1 MTQHYDLI
9 IIGSG
14 AGGGTLA
21 YALAAT
27 GKRILILE
35 RGEYLP
41 REQENWNP
49 TAVFLEQR
57 YIAQEKWYDRNQ
69 ESFRPEIYYGV
80 GGNTKLYGAA
90 LQRMRVEDFGEIQHY
105 DGISPAWP
113 FPYEEFET
121 YYTQAES
128 LYKIHGKR
136 GEDPTEPPASA
147 EYPFPPVPHE
157 PRIQE
162 VADGLKDRGLNP
174 FHITLA
180 VDRNVDNP
188 QNSVCIRCGTC
199 DPYPCLINGKCD
211 AQVTCIDPALEYD
224 NVTLQ
229 MNAKVTQLITES
241 DGKTIKAVEAEV
253 EGEIQQFTG
262 DIVVV
267 ACGAINSAALLLK
280 SANDQHPN
288 GLGNSSGL
296 VGRNLML
303 HNHSAL
309 IAISHKPNPTAFQ
322 KTLAI
327 TDYYFNGPQQDY
339 PLGQIQLTGKAVWQR
354 LKHMADQEM
363 PQSVLEY
370 IAEHSVDFW
379 VTNEDIPRPEN
390 RVTVNSQGNITVDF
404 TRNNL
409 KPHKELVEVLE
420 QHLKELDFYM
430 FWTKLVPLSA
440 VWHQGG
446 TCVFGTDPQKSVL
459 DVNCRSHDVDNLYVV
474 DASFFPSIG
483 AVNPTLTI
491 VANALRVADH
501 LKEKMDASS
510 NISSD
515 SRLVAV

>member
-1 MTQHYDLI
+1 MAQYYDLI
-9 IIGSG
+9 IIGAG

-21 YALAAT
+21 YALAPT

-41 REQENWNP
+41 REKANWDP
-49 TAVFLEQR
+49 TAIFLEQR
-57 YIAQEKWYDRNQ
+57 YKTQEKWRDRNQ
-69 ESFRPEIYYGV
+69 QTFSPEAHYGV
-80 GGNTKLYGAA
+80 GGNTKIYGAA
-90 LQRMRVEDFGEIQHY
+90 LQRMRAEDFGEVQHY

-113 FPYEEFET
+113 FAYDAFES
-121 YYTQAES
+121 YYTRAES

-147 EYPFPPVPHE
+147 EYPFPPLEHE

-162 VADGLKDRGLNP
+162 VADQLKNRGLNP

-180 VDRNVDNP
+180 LNRNQQNP
-188 QNSVCIRCGTC
+188 QHSPCIRCSTC
-199 DPYPCLINGKCD
+199 DPYPCLVDAKCD
-211 AQVTCIDPALEYD
+211 AQVTCVDPALKYD

-229 MNAKVTQLITES
+229 MNAKVTQLITAT
-241 DGKTIKAVEAEV
+241 DGKTIKTVEAKID
-253 EGEIQQFTG
+253 GEIQQFTG

-288 GLGNSSGL
+288 GLANSSGL

-309 IAISHKPNPTAFQ
+309 FSVSHQPNPTTFQ

-327 TDYYFNGPQQDY
+327 TDYYFKGPKQDY

-354 LKHMADQEM
+354 LKHMAEDEI
-363 PQSVLEY
+363 PQVIFEY
-370 IAEHSVDFW
+370 IADHSIDW
-379 VTNEDIPRPEN
+379 WITNEDIPKVEN
-390 RVTVNSQGNITVDF
+390 RVTVNSKGEITVDF
-404 TRNNL
+404 TPNNL
-409 KPHKELVEVLE
+409 KPHQELIGLLE
-420 QHLKELDFYM
+420 QHLRPLDFYL
-430 FWTKLVPLSA
+430 FWTKKMPLNV

-446 TCVFGTDPQKSVL
+446 TCVFGTDPQTSVL
-459 DVNCRSHDVDNLYVV
+459 DVNCRSHDVENLYVV
-474 DASFFPSIG
+474 DASFFPSMG
-483 AVNPTLTI
+483 AMNPTLTI

-501 LKEKMDASS
+501 LKE
-510 NISSD
+510 I
-515 SRLVAV
+515 

>member
-9 IIGSG
+9 IIGAG

-21 YALAAT
+21 YALAST

-35 RGEYLP
+35 RGAYLP
-41 REQENWNP
+41 REQANWNP

-57 YIAQEKWYDRNQ
+57 YTVDEKWFDRNQ
-69 ESFRPEIYYGV
+69 ESFKPEIHYGV

-90 LQRMRVEDFGEIQHY
+90 LQRMRAEDFGELQHY
-105 DGISPAWP
+105 DGVSPAWP
-113 FPYEEFET
+113 FPYEELES
-121 YYTQAES
+121 YYTRAES

-147 EYPFPPVPHE
+147 EYPFPPLEHE

-180 VDRNVDNP
+180 IDRDPQNP
-188 QNSVCIRCGTC
+188 QNSPCIRCATC

-211 AQVTCIDPALEYD
+211 AQVTCVDPALKHD

-241 DGKTIKAVEAEV
+241 DGKTIKQVEAEID
-253 EGEIQQFTG
+253 GQTQQFTG

-267 ACGAINSAALLLK
+267 ACGAINSAKLLLK
-280 SANDQHPN
+280 SANDRHPN

-296 VGRNLML
+296 LGRNLML
-303 HNHSAL
+303 HNHTAL
-309 IAISHKPNPTAFQ
+309 IAVSHKPNPTAFQ
-322 KTLAI
+322 KTLAV
-327 TDYYFNGPQQDY
+327 TDYYFKGPQQDY

-354 LKHMADQEM
+354 LKHMADEEM
-363 PQSVLEY
+363 PQPVLEY
-370 IAEHSVDFW
+370 IADHSVDFW
-379 VTNEDIPRPEN
+379 ITNEDIPKYEN
-390 RVTVNSQGNITVDF
+390 RVTVNSKGEITVDF

-409 KPHKELVEVLE
+409 QPHQELVGILE
-420 QHLKELDFYM
+420 HHLKRLDFYM
-430 FWTKLVPLSA
+430 FWTKQIPMSA

-446 TCVFGTDPQKSVL
+446 TCVFGTDPESSVL
-459 DVNCRSHDVDNLYVV
+459 DINCRSHDVENLYVV
-474 DASFFPSIG
+474 DASFFPSMG

-501 LKEKMDASS
+501 LKEKMGSVE

-515 SRLVAV
+515 SRLVAA